1 MRTKEKQNLIF
12 IRLFKNENVNY
23 KIKEACKLHKVKT
36 AVVLS
41 GIGQLKNVKLG
52 YFKKKDDY
60 TPDLFKSPYELLS
73 LTGNI
78 CRDKDDYLLHL
89 HAILGDEKKN
99 TVGGHFIEGQV
110 SITCEI
116 VLLKSDIDVKRKLDI
131 ETGLKSMVL
140 N

>member
-52 YFKKKDDY
+52 YFKKKEDY

-78 CRDKDDYLLHL
+78 CRDKDGYLLHL

>member
-52 YFKKKDDY
+52 YFKKKEDY

-78 CRDKDDYLLHL
+78 CRDKDGYLLHL

-116 VLLKSDIDVKRKLDI
+116 VLLKSDMDIKRELDE

>member
-1 MRTKEKQNLIF
+1 MESKEKQNLVF
-12 IRLFKNENVNY
+12 IRLFKKENVND
-23 KIKEACKLHKVKT
+23 KIKEACKLHNIKT

>member
-1 MRTKEKQNLIF
+1 MQTKEKQNLIF

-52 YFKKKDDY
+52 YFKKKEDY

-78 CRDKDDYLLHL
+78 CRDKDGYLLHL

>member
-1 MRTKEKQNLIF
+1 MRTKDKQNLIF

-23 KIKEACKLHKVKT
+23 KIKEACKLHNIKT

-52 YFKKKDDY
+52 YFKKKEDY

-78 CRDKDDYLLHL
+78 CRDKDGYLLHL

>member
-1 MRTKEKQNLIF
+1 MRTKDKQNLIF

-23 KIKEACKLHKVKT
+23 KIKEACKLHNIKT

-52 YFKKKDDY
+52 YFKKKEDY